1 MLNAAQLC
9 AGSEAQPLTQI
20 CMHLSADA
28 CMSGAAGKM
37 MEMKE
42 LGSTM
47 IRAALCTVLA
57 SPAVQEQPPLALGAV
72 AATAA
77 GSLDYYTVR
86 SKQAPGRGIA
96 MKGIFAGASA

>member
-1 MLNAAQLC
+1 
-9 AGSEAQPLTQI
+9 
-20 CMHLSADA
+20 
-28 CMSGAAGKM
+28 

-57 SPAVQEQPPLALGAV
+57 SPAVQEQPSLALGAV

-77 GSLDYYTVR
+77 GSLDYYTVQ
-86 SKQAPGRGIA
+86 SKQAPGRGIS
-96 MKGIFAGASA
+96 MKGIFAGAHNRFRTESSAPPAAPKRYNKRRLVAVRLCHYCS